1 MLKNII
7 KNGGSMREKKELLND
22 KEFILDSQVFEKKI
36 HLERNSSYFNFWEEI
51 MEETFEIYDK
61 LIELGYEDREEQQN
75 MTMDNIQAI
84 EDNQNIVIEARCWYW
99 KILCIFNTI
108 NAIL

>member
-75 MTMDNIQAI
+75 MTMDIIQAI

-99 KILCIFNTI
+99 KLLCICNTI

>member
-36 HLERNSSYFNFWEEI
+36 HLERNKKKYI
-51 MEETFEIYDK
+51 
-61 LIELGYEDREEQQN
+61 
-75 MTMDNIQAI
+75 
-84 EDNQNIVIEARCWYW
+84 
-99 KILCIFNTI
+99 
-108 NAIL
+108 